1 MRGGVKVGVVQGK
14 RNIVKKRE
22 VSILLREAFLF
33 LNFWQLEESV
43 SCPVDCRINQNIV

>member
-22 VSILLREAFLF
+22 VSILLREGISFFEFLAIRRKCK
-33 LNFWQLEESV
+33 L
-43 SCPVDCRINQNIV
+43 SC